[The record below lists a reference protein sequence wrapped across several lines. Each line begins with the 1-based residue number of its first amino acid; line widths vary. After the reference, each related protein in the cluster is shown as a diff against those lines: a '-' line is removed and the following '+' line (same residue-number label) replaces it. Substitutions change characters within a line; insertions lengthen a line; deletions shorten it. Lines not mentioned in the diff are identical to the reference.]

1 MPTPSREARR
11 SGSFAGNQRGGAPVS
26 QCVTPSS
33 PFPIPKPIQRPI
45 KIRKWNADKRWS
57 YPPHLTG
64 AAPPP
69 AGDGSPVG
77 VPPRLSP
84 KRLVIPKAQLQA
96 RLPGTRSDAGSDQ
109 RSCVSKNPLAG
120 VTRLRL
126 SQSREAPPAPVI
138 VPGDMMPKLPE
149 GEVQVRPRVPHSP
162 RPPACLRKGV
172 LTERDDSFECN
183 RMEDICQE
191 TPSPQQGQYFRHF
204 PDAVLEFVNIP
215 GSAAAP
221 ACCAA
226 PGKCR

>member
-1 MPTPSREARR
+1 MRGALPPGSDYKAYTCKPSFRYPEVRAKRASKGSSGASACILRGPLRGHLRMTSVAQAPSSSRRPFAPELCQPRHVKREVWPARE
-11 SGSFAGNQRGGAPVS
+11 SLRGGAPVS

-96 RLPGTRSDAGSDQ
+96 RLPGTRSDAGSEPTIMRWRHCQ
-109 RSCVSKNPLAG
+109 RAL
-120 VTRLRL
+120 
-126 SQSREAPPAPVI
+126 PAV
-138 VPGDMMPKLPE
+138 
-149 GEVQVRPRVPHSP
+149 
-162 RPPACLRKGV
+162 AC
-172 LTERDDSFECN
+172 
-183 RMEDICQE
+183 
-191 TPSPQQGQYFRHF
+191 PSP
-204 PDAVLEFVNIP
+204 
-215 GSAAAP
+215 
-221 ACCAA
+221 
-226 PGKCR
+226 GKHPPPRS